1 MARDLGNKIEIARNL
16 DVDESATADIA
27 TPCQLF
33 GVIINNV
40 GAGARYVKLYN
51 LAIAAT
57 VGTTTPAMTI
67 PVGATTYVHLEWN
80 KGVDFTA
87 GISLGATTGIA
98 DADTGAPGANDVVVH
113 LLYK

>member
-1 MARDLGNKIEIARNL
+1 MARDLGNKLDIARNL
-16 DVDESATADIA
+16 DVDESATADIT

-33 GVIINNV
+33 GIIINNV

-51 LAIAAT
+51 MATAAT

-67 PVGATTYVHLEWN
+67 PIAATSSAHYEWN

-98 DADTGAPGANDVVVH
+98 DNDTGAPGANDVVVH